1 MKLLFI
7 STAFPKESESRLR
20 SYCKNIVISSA
31 QETFQLALMEGFV
44 QSKADFEVFS
54 YPMLPSYP
62 MKFKKMYFKEDPFV
76 YGGKRYGKMFSYCTL
91 PFIKDFS
98 IKYRL
103 RHRVKQWIKENNDL
117 GEKLVV
123 LTYTPSS
130 FFIEALAP
138 LKKKYPKLVIA
149 SIITELIDFSYMS
162 AANKSFLKQIQQKRE
177 RKLVHKGYDKID
189 KFILLSKAMEE
200 RIPQARGR
208 SMIMEG
214 LYAGDFQDPNK
225 SETKE
230 KMLLYTGG
238 LQPYVGVKELVD
250 AFKTIDNSNI
260 RLVICGAGAMADY
273 IRKKSLEDNRIV
285 YEGRVPRERALEL
298 QKEATALINPRFSTE
313 EFTKYSFPSKTME
326 YMASGTP
333 MIGFKLAGIPEEYY
347 EHMYI
352 VPATDTETIAKTVQC
367 VLKLPSEELRNKGR
381 EAAQFIRDY
390 KTAKHQATRVLNF
403 LQS

>member
-31 QETFQLALMEGFV
+31 QETFQLALMEGLV
-44 QSKADFEVFS
+44 QSDADFEVFS
-54 YPMLPSYP
+54 YPMLPSFP
-62 MKFKKMYFKEDPFV
+62 MKFKKMYFKGDVFV
-76 YGGKRYGKMFSYCTL
+76 FNEKKHGEMFTYCTL

-98 IKYRL
+98 IKFRL
-103 RHRVKQWIKENNDL
+103 RHRVKQWIKKNIDRDER
-117 GEKLVV
+117 LVI

-138 LKKKYPKLVIA
+138 LKKMYPKLIIS

-162 AANKSFLKQIQQKRE
+162 AANKSFLKQLQQKRE
-177 RKLVHKGYDKID
+177 RKLVHKAYNTID
-189 KFILLSKAMEE
+189 RFILLSKAMEE
-200 RIPQARGR
+200 RIPQAVGH

-214 LYAGDFQDPNK
+214 LYAGDFMESK
-225 SETKE
+225 KTETKE
-230 KMLLYTGG
+230 RLLLYTGG

-250 AFKTIDNSNI
+250 AFMTIDNPNI

-273 IRKKSLEDNRIV
+273 IQKKRLEDDRIV
-285 YEGRVPRERALEL
+285 FEGRVPREKALEL

-333 MIGFKLAGIPEEYY
+333 MIGFRLAGIPEEYY

-352 VPATDTETIAKTVQC
+352 VPATDTDTIAKTVQC
-367 VLKLPSEELRNKGR
+367 VLELPSDELRSKGR
-381 EAAQFIRDY
+381 EAAQFIKNN
-390 KTAKHQATRVLNF
+390 KTAKHQATRVLDF
-403 LQS
+403 LQK